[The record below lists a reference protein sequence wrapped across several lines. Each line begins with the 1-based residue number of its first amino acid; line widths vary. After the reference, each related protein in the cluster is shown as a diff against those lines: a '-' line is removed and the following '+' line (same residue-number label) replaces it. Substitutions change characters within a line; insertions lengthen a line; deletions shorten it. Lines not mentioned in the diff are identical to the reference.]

1 MLFRKEEGVDITPFI
16 GPIVTVALAVA
27 TAYVATN
34 AANNRKFEELR
45 VQNAE
50 QTALIRALKE
60 TVDRHNSIVERTFK
74 LETEMKTAWVRID
87 ELKEHDA
94 RIEEKLDHI
103 KVGGTE

>member
-1 MLFRKEEGVDITPFI
+1 MDITPFI

-34 AANNRKFEELR
+34 ASNNKKFEELR

-60 TVDRHNSIVERTFK
+60 TVDRHNSIVERTYRI
-74 LETEMKTAWVRID
+74 ETEMETVWKRID
-87 ELKEHDA
+87 ELKERDT
-94 RIEEKLDHI
+94 RIEEKIDHI